1 MSLNN
6 KSCITH
12 ALLIIIFYLNF
23 DEFNQGLR
31 YNLNRFNETCN
42 TLDDLSNTIRVP
54 NKIED

>member
-31 YNLNRFNETCN
+31 YNWNRFNETCN
-42 TLDDLSNTIRVP
+42 TLDDLSNTIRIP
-54 NKIED
+54 NEIED